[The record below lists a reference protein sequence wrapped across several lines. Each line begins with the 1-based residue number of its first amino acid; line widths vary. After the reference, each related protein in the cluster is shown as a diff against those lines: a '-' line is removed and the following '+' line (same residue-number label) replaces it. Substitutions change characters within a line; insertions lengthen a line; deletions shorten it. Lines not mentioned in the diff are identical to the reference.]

1 MKAQIN
7 LELFLDDEI
16 ALLPKHIKLLK
27 ALDETK
33 SITRAANAVD
43 ISYKNAWDCLDLIN
57 SRAKE
62 PLILRVDGKRKNSG
76 SELSSYAKEI
86 ISRYEVILKAQNE
99 FLKEICAHSQIDAN
113 NLKRINMKLSAR
125 NQLQATITDI
135 NLGAVNAKITAML
148 NDGTKLKAIIALESQ
163 KELNLEVGKEVLF
176 IFKASSVILAKADE
190 NELKIS
196 ASNRL
201 KGKITQAT
209 LGAVNA
215 QVAVNIGSNQIIYVA
230 LTNESA
236 QDMKINVGDD
246 VELFIKA
253 SQIII
258 GAQI

>member
-1 MKAQIN
+1 
-7 LELFLDDEI
+7 
-16 ALLPKHIKLLK
+16 
-27 ALDETK
+27 
-33 SITRAANAVD
+33 
-43 ISYKNAWDCLDLIN
+43 
-57 SRAKE
+57 
-62 PLILRVDGKRKNSG
+62 
-76 SELSSYAKEI
+76 
-86 ISRYEVILKAQNE
+86 
-99 FLKEICAHSQIDAN
+99 
-113 NLKRINMKLSAR
+113 MKLSAR
-125 NQLQATITDI
+125 NQLQATIIDI